1 MFQRTSALTFFPT
14 FVWVH
19 DLAPETRE
27 EVGRTA
33 VRLVEQILTPR
44 PPPNLRH
51 QWQTP
56 TDLQTRPD
64 FAALNDIVLRAAENI
79 VSYLELKKGPLEIT
93 GAWAN
98 VSLPG
103 ATHIE
108 HSHPNNFLS
117 FVYYP
122 HAPKGGDAIEFHDPR
137 PQAHVIAPPFDTLN
151 AKIASTVTVAVEAG
165 RLVAFP
171 SWLRHSVPVHR
182 GQGERMSIALNV
194 MFVGSIG
201 KPRWTG
207 AHGASPQGGA

>member
-1 MFQRTSALTFFPT
+1 MFTRTNALTFFPT

-19 DLAPETRE
+19 DLTPELRGE
-27 EVGRTA
+27 IDRSA
-33 VRLVEQILTPR
+33 VRLVEQLLTPR
-44 PPPNLRH
+44 PPPNARQ

-56 TDLQTRPD
+56 TDLQTRPE
-64 FAALNDIVLRAAENI
+64 FSKLNEIVLAAAEGI
-79 VSYLELKKGPLEIT
+79 VGYLELKKGQLEIT

-122 HAPKGGDAIEFHDPR
+122 QAPKGGDAIEFHDPR
-137 PQAHVIAPPFDTLN
+137 PQAHVIAPPFATLN
-151 AKIASTVTVAVEAG
+151 AKNASTVTVPVEAG

-171 SWLRHSVPVHR
+171 SWLRHSVPMHR

-194 MFVGSIG
+194 MFAGSIG
-201 KPRWTG
+201 KPRWSG
-207 AHGASPQGGA
+207 PHGEG

>member
-1 MFQRTSALTFFPT
+1 MLS
-14 FVWVH
+14 
-19 DLAPETRE
+19 
-27 EVGRTA
+27 
-33 VRLVEQILTPR
+33 
-44 PPPNLRH
+44 
-51 QWQTP
+51 
-56 TDLQTRPD
+56 
-64 FAALNDIVLRAAENI
+64 AAEGI
-79 VSYLELKKGPLEIT
+79 VAYLELKKGKLEIT

-122 HAPKGGDAIEFHDPR
+122 RAPRGGDAIEFHDPR
-137 PQAHVIAPPFDTLN
+137 PQAHVIAPPVTN
-151 AKIASTVTVAVEAG
+151 MTGKVASTVTVAVEAG

-171 SWLRHSVPVHR
+171 SWLRHSVPIHR

-201 KPRWTG
+201 KPRWSG
-207 AHGASPQGGA
+207 PYGES

>member
-1 MFQRTSALTFFPT
+1 MFQRTNALTFFPT

-19 DLAPETRE
+19 DLTPALRGEIDRS
-27 EVGRTA
+27 A
-33 VRLVEQILTPR
+33 VRLVEQLLTPR
-44 PPPNLRH
+44 PPPNARQ

-56 TDLQTRPD
+56 TDLQTRPE
-64 FAALNDIVLRAAENI
+64 FSRLNDVVLRAADEI
-79 VSYLELKKGPLEIT
+79 VSFLELKKGPLEIT

-122 HAPKGGDAIEFHDPR
+122 RVPKGGDAIEFHDPR
-137 PQAHVIAPPFDTLN
+137 PQAHVIAPPVANMN
-151 AKIASTVTVAVEAG
+151 AKVASAVTVAIEAG

-171 SWLRHSVPVHR
+171 SWLRHSVPTHR

-194 MFVGSIG
+194 MFTGSIG
-201 KPRWTG
+201 KPRWSG
-207 AHGASPQGGA
+207 PHGAEA

>member
-1 MFQRTSALTFFPT
+1 MFKRTNALTFFPT

-19 DLAPETRE
+19 DVTPELRDE
-27 EVGRTA
+27 IERSA
-33 VRLVEQILTPR
+33 VRLVEQLLTPR
-44 PPPNLRH
+44 PAPNARQ

-56 TDLQTRPD
+56 TDLQTRAE
-64 FAALNDIVLRAAENI
+64 FAILNEVVMRAAEGI
-79 VSYLELKKGPLEIT
+79 LGYLDLKKTPLEIT

-122 HAPKGGDAIEFHDPR
+122 RAPKGGDAIEFHDPR
-137 PQAHVIAPPFDTLN
+137 PQAHVIAPAV
-151 AKIASTVTVAVEAG
+151 AKMSAKVASTVTIPVEPG

-171 SWLRHSVPVHR
+171 SWLRHSVPTHR
-182 GQGERMSIALNV
+182 GEGERMSIALNV
-194 MFVGSIG
+194 MLAESIG
-201 KPRWTG
+201 RPRWTG
-207 AHGASPQGGA
+207 PHGAKD